1 MGIATARL
9 DLSPLTDADA
19 DDLYPALDD
28 PELGRFTGD
37 APPDGV
43 EELRER
49 FAVWSARRSP
59 DGGEL
64 WLNWA
69 IRRRV
74 DGGALGYV
82 QATVDDDGAA
92 VAWVVGT
99 AFQRQGIATEA
110 ATALIGWLRA
120 TLGVTVIRA
129 MIHPDHVASRTVAAR
144 IGLRPTVR
152 RLDGEV
158 VWTDGPEA

>member
-1 MGIATARL
+1 MRIATAHL
-9 DLSPLTDADA
+9 DLIPLTARDA
-19 DDLYPALDD
+19 DDLFPVLDD
-28 PELGRFTGD
+28 PGLGRFTGE

-69 IRRRV
+69 VRRRV
-74 DGGALGYV
+74 DGRALGYA
-82 QATVDDDGAA
+82 QATVGDDGAA

-144 IGLRPTVR
+144 IGLRPTDGW
-152 RLDGEV
+152 LDGEV
-158 VWTDGPEA
+158 VWTDDPEA